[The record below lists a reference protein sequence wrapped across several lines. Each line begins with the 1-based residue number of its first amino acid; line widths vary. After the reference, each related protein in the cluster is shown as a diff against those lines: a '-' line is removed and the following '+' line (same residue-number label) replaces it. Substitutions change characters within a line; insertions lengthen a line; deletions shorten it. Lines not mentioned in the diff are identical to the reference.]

1 MWVIQVPPPFIIQI
15 HVLNLAV
22 EGPSPCLFDWLEVQE
37 QMALSS
43 VVIRS
48 VMFNLWADKTEG
60 KNVQT
65 LKCIFFLF
73 FSLL

>member
-37 QMALSS
+37 QVALSS

-48 VMFNLWADKTEG
+48 VMSRRVNLRVDKTEG
-60 KNVQT
+60 KNVQPVGRWR
-65 LKCIFFLF
+65 
-73 FSLL
+73 